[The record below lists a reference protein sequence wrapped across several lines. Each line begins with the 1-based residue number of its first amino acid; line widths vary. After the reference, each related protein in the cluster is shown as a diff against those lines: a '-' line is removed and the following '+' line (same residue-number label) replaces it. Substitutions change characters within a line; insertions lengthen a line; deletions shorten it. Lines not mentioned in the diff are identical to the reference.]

1 MNFFTGLPLGGSSVN
16 PLTEDIIPDTDN
28 VYDVGTSTKRLKTG
42 YYTRL
47 NVTDVGVQN
56 TSLAYTGTLLPGSSF
71 AADQSAGFA
80 FTLDREITITR
91 IMIDRNMN
99 PTLPTPRGV
108 RIWQEPGTL
117 LFSGTVDNTV
127 SDANYWYAEVNWVL
141 NANVPLRYATDIPAF
156 AEINYAPIAFTFSPF
171 FTLVNPSVVALS
183 LGVYPANQGL
193 FPFPP
198 IGNFL
203 FRDGPAPITVNGIPV
218 ALLTDLAD
226 VTALEAKTQNIT
238 ATPGNTVF
246 AGTTTGLNHVNLSNI
261 GTKSHTQIDNDINDL
276 KTATQNI
283 TGNPGVTTFTGTTV
297 GLNHADLSNIGTNT
311 HTQLDSHVANAS
323 IHFTQ
328 AAIDHVNILNK
339 GTNTHAQIDT
349 NLTTLNGKTVNL
361 QGFTAP
367 QPYNEFQGGI
377 KMFGSIGY
385 LEHGNLNAI
394 DMTLIEN
401 IYFGR
406 PFGTHWMLVNSVG
419 GFTNLEL
426 GRTANASNTHLT
438 FNSNTGNVYQIRNLA
453 GVFSIDRNSTPW
465 ITYSPSTTNILT
477 PGVRG
482 LYIGPGARPVSSSGF
497 TQTQD
502 VTLTNSTVETIIT
515 GTGIGTLTIP
525 ANSIIVGSTSA
536 IRGGGII
543 DSEGKGTETVT
554 LRLKFNGTTVSTFVV
569 TLAANLDAG
578 SAWTLNSLA
587 VYKAGGLRV
596 ITSVAFGNT
605 TGQNDIRNNT
615 TIFAINP
622 AIANTLSITAQW
634 NAANAANTITL
645 ASLVTTNL
653 FQPQA

>member
-16 PLTEDIIPDTDN
+16 PLTEDIVPDTDN

-141 NANVPLRYATDIPAF
+141 NANVPLRYATDVPAF

-218 ALLTDLAD
+218 ALLTDLAV

-261 GTKSHTQIDNDINDL
+261 GTKSHTQIDNDINDI

-297 GLNHADLSNIGTNT
+297 GLNHANLSNIGTNT
-311 HTQLDSHVANAS
+311 HTQLDSHVADAS

-339 GTNTHAQIDT
+339 GTNTHAQIDAKLQNQIAVAPNVTTFLGKVRLDSAPNSYILDSTST
-349 NLTTLNGKTVNL
+349 NFTIFSELKGDDIVVWDKT
-361 QGFTAP
+361 
-367 QPYNEFQGGI
+367 
-377 KMFGSIGY
+377 
-385 LEHGNLNAI
+385 
-394 DMTLIEN
+394 
-401 IYFGR
+401 
-406 PFGTHWMLVNSVG
+406 
-419 GFTNLEL
+419 
-426 GRTANASNTHLT
+426 
-438 FNSNTGNVYQIRNLA
+438 TGNFR
-453 GVFSIDRNSTPW
+453 TP
-465 ITYSPSTTNILT
+465 T
-477 PGVRG
+477 VRG
-482 LYIGPGARPVSSSGF
+482 LYIGTGNRPVCSGGF
-497 TQTQD
+497 VATAASAS
-502 VTLTNSTVETIIT
+502 VVNSAIETSIT
-515 GTGIGTLTIP
+515 PTTGVGTLTLP
-525 ANSIIVGSTSA
+525 ANAIVAGSCTKISI
-536 IRGGGII
+536 GGGLGN
-543 DSEGKGTETVT
+543 DANT
-554 LRLKFNGTTVSTFVV
+554 LINFRLYGGPTSTQLLGSFLNIPITPANGAGLGWWLDILFNVRTAGVAGTTSFLAKLNIGQQTYARV
-569 TLAANLDAG
+569 TNVN
-578 SAWTLNSLA
+578 T
-587 VYKAGGLRV
+587 
-596 ITSVAFGNT
+596 INT
-605 TGQNDIRNNT
+605 TGINVFLLTVQWGAASANNT
-615 TIFAINP
+615 
-622 AIANTLSITAQW
+622 IA
-634 NAANAANTITL
+634 
-645 ASLVTTNL
+645 ASQMITTNL
-653 FQPQA
+653 FQPLA